1 MKFNKKSIY
10 IGLFGI
16 LYLIVAFSSFFHAC
30 AFFGLANNSWMSII
44 LAFAFEVGQAAVL
57 FSLLTSTKDRSRI
70 MPWVLMTMFTLVQV
84 IGNVYSSYK
93 YIITNSVEN
102 LRYFKEPIFI
112 WTDLPDAQ
120 ANVII
125 VYLVGALLPIAALLL
140 TSMITN
146 YLTDQ
151 SKELNE
157 PIELDDSLE
166 KEIFTNKQEIENLNV
181 AIDKK
186 DEEIEELKKQLK
198 VHKENPLINEHS
210 ILQMENQGLEESNKK
225 KDEEIDNLKK
235 ELEQLKNDKIQF
247 GEEKNKPDNDD
258 VKWNAETSRSETT
271 TESIPETIEST
282 IVENNG
288 ESNSENNEQEVE
300 KTETELEE
308 DKSNNEINNKKE
320 NISSTI
326 NTENKINI
334 INNIKTDE
342 KNDSEINNILEKNIP
357 RQNSNLNIGI
367 KSSSSLY
374 KALNV
379 QKSFNF
385 FRNNNIYKS
394 SKDQKTFRNLF
405 NANNK
410 IIKNNSIKVY

>member
-146 YLTDQ
+146 YLSDQ
-151 SKELNE
+151 SEETNALVDVSEKEQENNH
-157 PIELDDSLE
+157 IELKDKDEQYEEDGPPESEGLSD
-166 KEIFTNKQEIENLNV
+166 KQVIDNLN
-181 AIDKK
+181 ATLDNR
-186 DEEIEELKKQLK
+186 DEEI
-198 VHKENPLINEHS
+198 N
-210 ILQMENQGLEESNKK
+210 
-225 KDEEIDNLKK
+225 NLKK
-235 ELEQLKNDKIQF
+235 ELENLRNNKTQF
-247 GEEKNKPDNDD
+247 DDENLDVKTNEDEPVVKDETTEDNSSINIEKNEENNDD
-258 VKWNAETSRSETT
+258 KEVKKDSHF
-271 TESIPETIEST
+271 
-282 IVENNG
+282 
-288 ESNSENNEQEVE
+288 
-300 KTETELEE
+300 
-308 DKSNNEINNKKE
+308 IN
-320 NISSTI
+320 
-326 NTENKINI
+326 
-334 INNIKTDE
+334 
-342 KNDSEINNILEKNIP
+342 L
-357 RQNSNLNIGI
+357 
-367 KSSSSLY
+367 
-374 KALNV
+374 
-379 QKSFNF
+379 
-385 FRNNNIYKS
+385 
-394 SKDQKTFRNLF
+394 
-405 NANNK
+405 
-410 IIKNNSIKVY
+410 

>member
-146 YLTDQ
+146 YLSDQ
-151 SKELNE
+151 SEETNALVDVSEKEQENTH
-157 PIELDDSLE
+157 IELKDKDEQYEEDGPPEGEGLSD
-166 KEIFTNKQEIENLNV
+166 KQVIDNLN
-181 AIDKK
+181 ATLDNR
-186 DEEIEELKKQLK
+186 DEEI
-198 VHKENPLINEHS
+198 N
-210 ILQMENQGLEESNKK
+210 
-225 KDEEIDNLKK
+225 NLKK
-235 ELEQLKNDKIQF
+235 ELENLRNNKTQF
-247 GEEKNKPDNDD
+247 DD
-258 VKWNAETSRSETT
+258 ENLDAKTNEDEPVVKDETT
-271 TESIPETIEST
+271 GDDASVNIEKDE
-282 IVENNG
+282 ENNDG
-288 ESNSENNEQEVE
+288 KEV
-300 KTETELEE
+300 KK
-308 DKSNNEINNKKE
+308 DSHFIN
-320 NISSTI
+320 
-326 NTENKINI
+326 
-334 INNIKTDE
+334 
-342 KNDSEINNILEKNIP
+342 L
-357 RQNSNLNIGI
+357 
-367 KSSSSLY
+367 
-374 KALNV
+374 
-379 QKSFNF
+379 
-385 FRNNNIYKS
+385 
-394 SKDQKTFRNLF
+394 
-405 NANNK
+405 
-410 IIKNNSIKVY
+410 